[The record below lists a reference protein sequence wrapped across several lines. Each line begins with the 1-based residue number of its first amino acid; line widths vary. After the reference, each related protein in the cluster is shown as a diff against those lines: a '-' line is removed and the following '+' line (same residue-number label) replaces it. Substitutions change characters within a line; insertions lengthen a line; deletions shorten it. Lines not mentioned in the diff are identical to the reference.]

1 MASRNMSALTVTLGL
16 LFLINSIF
24 YTVHSGERAVLLRFG
39 EVVNADLKP
48 GLHFKV
54 PFMNEVRRFDARVQV
69 SDAERTEFL
78 TKESKFLIID
88 AYVMWRVDDVRKYF
102 ITTGGMTREAEARLL
117 PLVKD
122 GLKNRVSERTVH
134 EVVAGQR
141 EPLMVDLTRAVNE
154 VASREF
160 GIQVVDVRVKRV
172 DFPNSTVESIYNRM
186 RTERER
192 EAREHRSQGTEMS
205 DRIKSEA
212 DRQQRVILAEAY
224 RKAETLRGQG
234 DAEAAAIAR
243 KAFGKEPEF
252 YRFYRSLQAYRNSFT
267 KPSDVMVLKGDSEF
281 LHYMQQPDKAG
292 RK

>member
-1 MASRNMSALTVTLGL
+1 MGSRNMSALTVTLIL
-16 LFLINSIF
+16 LFLANSAF
-24 YTVHSGERAVLLRFG
+24 FTVQATERAVLLRFG
-39 EVVNADLKP
+39 EVVEADLKP

-54 PFMNEVRRFDARVQV
+54 PLVHEVRRFDARVQV

-88 AYVMWRVDDVRKYF
+88 AYVMWRVDDVKRF
-102 ITTGGMTREAEARLL
+102 FTATGGVNREAEARLL

-141 EPLMVDLTRAVNE
+141 EQLMLDLTKAVNA
-154 VASREF
+154 VANREF

-172 DFPNSTVESIYNRM
+172 DFPASTVESIYNRM

-224 RKAETLRGQG
+224 RQAETLRGQG

-243 KAFGKEPEF
+243 KAFGQDAEF
-252 YRFYRSLQAYRNSFT
+252 YRFYRSLQAYRASLG
-267 KPSDVMVLKGDSEF
+267 KPGDVMLLKADSEF
-281 LHYMQQPDKAG
+281 LRYLGQPGQK
-292 RK
+292 

>member
-1 MASRNMSALTVTLGL
+1 MGPRSTTALTVTLFL
-16 LFLINSIF
+16 LFVMNSAF
-24 YTVHSGERAVLLRFG
+24 YTVQATERAVLLRFG
-39 EVVNADLKP
+39 EVVEADLKP
-48 GLHFKV
+48 GLHFKI
-54 PFMNEVRRFDARVQV
+54 PFVHEVRRFDARLQV

-88 AYVMWRVDDVRKYF
+88 AYVMWRVDDVKRF
-102 ITTGGMTREAEARLL
+102 FTATGGMTREAEARLL
-117 PLVKD
+117 PLVRD

-141 EPLMVDLTRAVNE
+141 EQLMLDLTKAVNV

-160 GIQVVDVRVKRV
+160 GIQVLDVRVKRV

-212 DRQQRVILAEAY
+212 DRQQRVILADAY
-224 RKAETLRGQG
+224 RQSEILRGEG

-243 KAFGKEPEF
+243 KSFGQDAEF
-252 YRFYRSLQAYRNSFT
+252 YRFYRSLQAYRQTFN
-267 KPSDVMVLKGDSEF
+267 KPSDVMVLKGDNEF
-281 LHYMQQPDKAG
+281 LRYMKQK
-292 RK
+292 

>member
-1 MASRNMSALTVTLGL
+1 MGNRGTMALSITLFL
-16 LFLINSIF
+16 LFLVNSAF
-24 YTVHSGERAVLLRFG
+24 YTIQATERGVLLRFG
-39 EVVNADLKP
+39 EVVESDLKP
-48 GLHFKV
+48 GLHFKIPLV
-54 PFMNEVRRFDARVQV
+54 HEVRRFDGRTQV

-88 AYVMWRVDDVRKYF
+88 AYVMWRVDDVKRYF
-102 ITTGGMTREAEARLL
+102 TATGGATQEAEARLL
-117 PLVKD
+117 PLVRD

-141 EPLMVDLTRAVNE
+141 EQLMQDLTKAVNA
-154 VASREF
+154 VASQEF
-160 GIQVVDVRVKRV
+160 GIRVVDVRVKRV
-172 DFPNSTVESIYNRM
+172 DFPASTVESIYNRM

-224 RKAETLRGQG
+224 RQSEILRGQG

-243 KAFGKEPEF
+243 KAFGQDAEF
-252 YRFYRSLQAYRNSFT
+252 YRFYRSLQAYRQTFN
-267 KPSDVMVLKGDSEF
+267 KPSDVMVLKGDNEF
-281 LHYMQQPDKAG
+281 LRYMKQK
-292 RK
+292 